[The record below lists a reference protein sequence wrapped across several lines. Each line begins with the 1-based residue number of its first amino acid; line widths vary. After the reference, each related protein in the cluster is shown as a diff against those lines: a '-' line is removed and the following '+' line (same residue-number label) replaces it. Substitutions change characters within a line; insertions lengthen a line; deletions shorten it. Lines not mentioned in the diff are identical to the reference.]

1 MFQIHSDELRVAE
14 NRQRREF
21 DPQGVMEL
29 ADSISRLGLMHPLVV
44 RPGVNGEGSQWILVA
59 GERRL
64 RAIRQLRD
72 LGGEFKCGGEV
83 IPQGLLPVTSMGEL
97 DSLDAYEAELEEN
110 IRRSDLTWQERA
122 EAVSNL
128 HQLRLARNPQH
139 TTGDTAREVYDIPA
153 DVPPTELGEYR
164 ANVHKSLAITKHMDD
179 PEIAKA
185 KTLKE
190 AFKILEAKE
199 QAAKHAI
206 HAAIVGE
213 TFGAHLHKLYLGD
226 CVDWMAS
233 LEPEQIDV
241 ICTDPPY
248 GMDAGDFGDSAG
260 RMTAITHD
268 YEDSESS
275 FRLLMKMAL
284 PAMSRLAKKS
294 AHMYICC
301 DIDQFLWLRDLINSG
316 AVGPDW
322 NAIRT
327 PIINY
332 KQGGGRVPL
341 PEHGPRRS
349 YELVLYAYR
358 GGKRVTAIYPDVI
371 ESKGDDNLGHGAQKP
386 IGLYTALLVRSVRAG
401 DRVLDPFAGTGT
413 VFPAAHQLKCSA
425 VGIEKD
431 PSYYGIAVQRIEEL
445 K

>member
-1 MFQIHSDELRVAE
+1 MILIHSDELRVAE

-21 DPQGVMEL
+21 EPQGVMDL

-44 RPGVNGEGSQWILVA
+44 RPGVDGESSLWILVA

-72 LGGEFKCGGEV
+72 LGGEFKCGGGV
-83 IPQGLLPVTSMGEL
+83 VPPGLLPVTPMGEL

-110 IRRSDLTWQERA
+110 IRRADLTWQERA
-122 EAVSNL
+122 EAVANL
-128 HQLRLARNPQH
+128 HSLRLARNPAQS
-139 TTGDTAREVYDIPA
+139 TGDTAREVYDIPA
-153 DVPPTELGEYR
+153 NVPPTELGEYR
-164 ANVHKSLAITKHMDD
+164 ANVHKSIVIAKHFDD
-179 PEIAKA
+179 PDIAKA

-190 AFKILEAKE
+190 AFKILEGKE
-199 QAAKHAI
+199 NAEKNAV

-213 TFGAHLHKLYLGD
+213 TFGAHLHNAYLGD
-226 CVDWMAS
+226 CIDWMAS
-233 LEPEQIDV
+233 LDAAQFDV

-248 GMDAGDFGDSAG
+248 GMDASDFGDSAG
-260 RMTAITHD
+260 RMTAITHE
-268 YEDSESS
+268 YEDSEDS
-275 FRLLMKMAL
+275 FRFLMKNAL
-284 PAMSRLAKKS
+284 PGMSRLAKSS

-301 DIDQFLWLRDLINSG
+301 DIDQFVWLRDLINSG
-316 AVGPDW
+316 SVGPDW

-386 IGLYTALLVRSVRAG
+386 VNLYTSLLVRSVRAG
-401 DRVLDPFAGTGT
+401 DRILDPFAGTGT
-413 VFPAAHQLKCSA
+413 IFPAAHALKCSA

-431 PSYYGIAVQRIEEL
+431 PSYYGIAIKRIEEL

>member
-1 MFQIHSDELRVAE
+1 MFLIHSDELRVAE

-44 RPGVNGEGSQWILVA
+44 RPGTDGEASLWVLVA

-72 LGGEFKCGGEV
+72 LGGEFRCGGEAV
-83 IPQGLLPVTSMGEL
+83 PEGRLPVTNLGEL

-110 IRRSDLTWQERA
+110 IRRMDLTWQERA
-122 EAVSNL
+122 EAVSSL
-128 HQLRLARNPQH
+128 HRLRLARNPAQ

-179 PEIAKA
+179 PDIAKA

-199 QAAKHAI
+199 NAEKNAV

-213 TFGAHLHKLYLGD
+213 TFGAHLHHVYLGD
-226 CVDWMAS
+226 CIDWMNTID
-233 LEPEQIDV
+233 PGQFDV

-248 GMDAGDFGDSAG
+248 GMDADDFGDSAG
-260 RMTAITHD
+260 RMTAITHE
-268 YEDSESS
+268 YSDSELG
-275 FRLLMKMAL
+275 FRSLMKYAL
-284 PAMSRLAKKS
+284 PLISRLAKPQ

-301 DIDQFLWLRDLINSG
+301 DIDQFVWLRDLINSG
-316 AVGPDW
+316 TVGMDW

-327 PIINY
+327 PLINY

-349 YELVLYAYR
+349 YELVLYAFR

-386 IGLYTALLVRSVRAG
+386 VNLYTSLLVRSVRAG
-401 DRVLDPFAGTGT
+401 DRILDPFAGTGT
-413 VFPAAHQLKCSA
+413 IFPAAHALKCSA
-425 VGIEKD
+425 LGIEKD